1 MTGALVEF
9 RGLSGVTG
17 QIDNNK
23 GRRRQRENRD
33 SFHIHDI
40 TLQLYRKEK
49 KIPRTGVNRLSTV
62 TNFTSPVFRGLEP
75 VFAIL
80 V

>member
-1 MTGALVEF
+1 MTGALVDLL
-9 RGLSGVTG
+9 GLSGLTG
-17 QIDNNK
+17 QNDNNES
-23 GRRRQRENRD
+23 RRKQRENRD

-49 KIPRTGVNRLSTV
+49 KIPRTGLNNLSTV